1 MRKINL
7 AVVGA
12 TGMVGNKFLEV
23 LTERKLPV
31 ENYYLF
37 ASAKSAGKVI
47 DFMGKPHT
55 VIELTEEN
63 VKKVNVDIALFSAG
77 GSVSKTFAPIFA
89 AQGAIVVDNSSQWRM
104 DKDVPL
110 VVPEVNPDD
119 VDWNHGIIANPNC
132 STIQAMLALKPL
144 DDKYTIKRVVYSTYQ
159 AVSGAGV
166 QGYMDLKDGAEG
178 VAPKKFPY
186 PIFANVIPQIDVF
199 LDNGYTKEEEKMI
212 NETRKILG
220 KPDLRVTATTVRVPV
235 FHGHSESINLEFE
248 KPCTLEGIKEALASF
263 TNVVLVDDTKNGKYP
278 MPIYAE
284 NHDEVYIGRIRLDFS
299 VESGCNLFVVADN
312 IRKGAATNAVQI
324 AQLLL
329 QKGLV
334 K

>member
-12 TGMVGNKFLEV
+12 MGMVGNKFLEV

-166 QGYMDLKDGAEG
+166 QGYNDLKDGIEG

-220 KPDLRVTATTVRVPV
+220 KPNLRVTATTVRVPV
-235 FHGHSESINLEFE
+235 FHGHSESVNVEFE
-248 KPCTLEGIKEALASF
+248 
-263 TNVVLVDDTKNGKYP
+263 
-278 MPIYAE
+278 
-284 NHDEVYIGRIRLDFS
+284 
-299 VESGCNLFVVADN
+299 
-312 IRKGAATNAVQI
+312 
-324 AQLLL
+324 
-329 QKGLV
+329 
-334 K
+334 